1 MKAEACLGGLALVP
15 AFILRQISGWEVR
28 SRDMDSG
35 CPSSDSSAGAE
46 AKVVSFGKFCGPVQL
61 EVIMDPWLGWNSW
74 GTAVILEFL
83 Q

>member
-1 MKAEACLGGLALVP
+1 
-15 AFILRQISGWEVR
+15 
-28 SRDMDSG
+28 MDSG